1 MQWRE
6 HYQIRGNVNAGML
19 EIIASLTEQDILMT
33 LSTFITKL
41 LILSSFEMA
50 MSL

>member
-6 HYQIRGNVNAGML
+6 HYEMRGNVNAGML
-19 EIIASLTEQDILMT
+19 EIIASLIEQDILMT

-41 LILSSFEMA
+41 LILSSFVMA